1 MSNNIMDLTEDQTK
15 FRTNVRYNNQVTIPT
30 GILEMISKEIG
41 IPRIEFVQSASVILQ
56 VKAIQMNNTWYRL
69 SSKDERIKGSEKE

>member
-1 MSNNIMDLTEDQTK
+1 MSNNLMDLTEDQTK

-30 GILEMISKEIG
+30 GILEMISKDIR
-41 IPRIEFVQSASVILQ
+41 IPQNLFPQKASVILQ

-69 SSKDERIKGSEKE
+69 SSKDEKTKGSEKE